1 MIMTDFN
8 RIATEQF
15 EMNMHVLKNKP
26 NDAVARSYMLGVMM
40 AKHLTDEHVEMAKRY
55 VIE

>member
-1 MIMTDFN
+1 MSDFK
-8 RIATEQF
+8 RIAGEQF

-40 AKHLTDEHVEMAKRY
+40 AKHLDETHVQRAKRY
-55 VIE
+55 VID

>member
-1 MIMTDFN
+1 MTDFN
-8 RIATEQF
+8 RIAIEQF
-15 EMNMHVLKNKP
+15 EMNIQVLKSKP

-40 AKHLTDEHVEMAKRY
+40 AKHLTDEHVETAKRY

>member
-1 MIMTDFN
+1 MTDFK

-15 EMNMHVLKNKP
+15 EMNMEVLKNKP
-26 NDAVARSYMLGVMM
+26 NDVIARSYMLGVMM
-40 AKHLTDEHVEMAKRY
+40 AKHLTDEHVETAKRY

>member
-1 MIMTDFN
+1 MSDFK
-8 RIATEQF
+8 RIAGEQF

-40 AKHLTDEHVEMAKRY
+40 SKHLTDEHIQMAKQF

>member
-1 MIMTDFN
+1 MTDFN
-8 RIATEQF
+8 RIAVEQF
-15 EMNMHVLKNKP
+15 EMNMQILKKKP

-40 AKHLTDEHVEMAKRY
+40 AKHLKDEYIQMAKQY